1 MSRKRNPLIVL
12 SVALII
18 ACAGLPI
25 VASSA
30 RAAQGQIVPV
40 GIVAFQDESGA
51 EVAPDLIGKLARTL
65 QQRLAAAHKDLLP
78 RAVGAE
84 AGAQTADALGVEQ
97 LAALGKQRGLKFVV
111 RGGVLAVTASD
122 GGGATIAQVYA
133 EVVSVESGEMRGVR
147 AEGEGAGAGAALNA
161 AIEKLAEEVYRAIV
175 SPSGEA
181 ASAAQS
187 SSASSE
193 SDQSPTTA
201 GAGESEATSASEAEA
216 SSAAEADEE
225 LQQLIAQSESLASS
239 GAGSAESLGALNRAL
254 EGLKNALAS
263 KAARLEQGQGT
274 ASADAAVSARRQE
287 LETVVSRLNEEA
299 AAAVET
305 GSAGATEEQQ
315 SSGEKKKLTTSIN
328 DFMGESLSILQKIQE
343 MRSILRGAGE
353 EQSSTG
359 GEAGEE
365 SSAGVETGEAVGESA
380 PAEEVTE
387 EVSGVVTENGEPVE
401 GVSVTEPESG
411 QSAVTGP
418 DGAYTLKGVPAGRM
432 SNLVLSKGG
441 AKMATARLDLP
452 RGRAAVADF
461 DLKQRSSA
469 GVAASPL
476 RIVPS
481 MVIVKRSTASAGD
494 AGTLKGIVRDAQ
506 GQPLARTLVTLK
518 GLAVART
525 DSAGRYIFLNV
536 PAGAHQLT
544 IYRSGLR
551 PKTERVQVAAKKS
564 SETRIAFASADKTS
578 VEQNRPRLIARGAG
592 TLLRGNVHDQDDRP
606 LSGAKVSVVE
616 TGART
621 GSAVSALVNQKG
633 GFELRDLKP
642 GSYRVL
648 VSKTGYETTA
658 QSVALRAGA
667 SAPLDFRLKRMRS
680 AFLDRALDTR
690 SGNRANTN
698 TNGGQPRLSTPR
710 TNAPGGRTP
719 PAGTQSGNR
728 TDERRATP
736 VGVNRPQPTAV
747 VLRNGQ
753 LRGLVVDAK
762 TGKPVAGAVVS
773 VAGLGSVTT
782 KPDGSFIFPNV
793 APGTHRIVVRL
804 RGYTDAAATTVVRAG
819 QAATLNL
826 RLIPG
831 AAPAPIRI
839 R

>member
-25 VASSA
+25 VASST

-84 AGAQTADALGVEQ
+84 AGAQPADALGVEQ

-133 EVVSVESGEMRGVR
+133 EVVSVESGELRGVR

-181 ASAAQS
+181 SSAAQS
-187 SSASSE
+187 ASSSE
-193 SDQSPTTA
+193 SDQSLA
-201 GAGESEATSASEAEA
+201 SASAGESDATSASDAEA

-239 GAGSAESLGALNRAL
+239 GAGSAKSLGALNRAL

-315 SSGEKKKLTTSIN
+315 SSSEKKKLTTSIN

-380 PAEEVTE
+380 PAEEATE

-441 AKMATARLDLP
+441 AKMATARLDLL

-506 GQPLARTLVTLK
+506 GQPLARALVTLK

-525 DSAGRYIFLNV
+525 DSAGRYTFLNV

-592 TLLRGNVHDQDDRP
+592 TLLRGNVLDQDDRP

-648 VSKTGYETTA
+648 VSKTGYEATA

-680 AFLDRALDTR
+680 AFLDRALDAR

-719 PAGTQSGNR
+719 PAETQSGNR

-736 VGVNRPQPTAV
+736 VGVSRPQPTVV

-804 RGYTDAAATTVVRAG
+804 RGYTDTSAMTVVRAG

-826 RLIPG
+826 RLTPS